1 MALTKGQPM
10 AVQICSRQICH
21 SLVAYLQLQVVWV
34 YIIFAHFALEPLLI
48 HTLFMCFC
56 LTKSHQLFQCCLL

>member
-21 SLVAYLQLQVVWV
+21 SLTAQMQLQVVWV
-34 YIIFAHFALEPLLI
+34 YTCFFKASGMRVHRELDISPLPLL
-48 HTLFMCFC
+48 
-56 LTKSHQLFQCCLL
+56 

>member
-21 SLVAYLQLQVVWV
+21 SLAAHMQLHVVWV
-34 YIIFAHFALEPLLI
+34 YTCFFKASGMKVHRELDISPLPLL
-48 HTLFMCFC
+48 
-56 LTKSHQLFQCCLL
+56 

>member
-21 SLVAYLQLQVVWV
+21 SLAAHMQLQVVWV
-34 YIIFAHFALEPLLI
+34 YGCFFKASGMKVHRELDISPLPLL
-48 HTLFMCFC
+48 
-56 LTKSHQLFQCCLL
+56 

>member
-21 SLVAYLQLQVVWV
+21 LLAAHMQLQVVWV
-34 YIIFAHFALEPLLI
+34 YTCFFKASRMIVHRELDISPLPLL
-48 HTLFMCFC
+48 
-56 LTKSHQLFQCCLL
+56 

>member
-21 SLVAYLQLQVVWV
+21 SLAAHMQLQVVWV
-34 YIIFAHFALEPLLI
+34 YTCFLKASGMKVHRELDISPLPLL
-48 HTLFMCFC
+48 
-56 LTKSHQLFQCCLL
+56 

>member
-21 SLVAYLQLQVVWV
+21 SLAAYLQLQVVWV
-34 YIIFAHFALEPLLI
+34 YIIFAPKQVSYRLS
-48 HTLFMCFC
+48 
-56 LTKSHQLFQCCLL
+56 LTSLNHHLAYFS

>member
-21 SLVAYLQLQVVWV
+21 SLAPTCNCKWFGY
-34 YIIFAHFALEPLLI
+34 
-48 HTLFMCFC
+48 TLVS
-56 LTKSHQLFQCCLL
+56 LKQAE

>member
-21 SLVAYLQLQVVWV
+21 SLAATCNSKWFGYFKASGMKVHRELDISPL
-34 YIIFAHFALEPLLI
+34 PLL
-48 HTLFMCFC
+48 
-56 LTKSHQLFQCCLL
+56 

>member
-21 SLVAYLQLQVVWV
+21 SLAAHIQLHVVWV
-34 YIIFAHFALEPLLI
+34 YTCFFKASGMKVHRELDISPLPLL
-48 HTLFMCFC
+48 
-56 LTKSHQLFQCCLL
+56 

>member
-21 SLVAYLQLQVVWV
+21 SLAAHMQLQVVWV
-34 YIIFAHFALEPLLI
+34 YSCFFKASGMIVHRELDISPLPLL
-48 HTLFMCFC
+48 
-56 LTKSHQLFQCCLL
+56 

>member
-21 SLVAYLQLQVVWV
+21 SLAAHMQLHVVWV
-34 YIIFAHFALEPLLI
+34 FKASGMRVHRELDISPLPLL
-48 HTLFMCFC
+48 
-56 LTKSHQLFQCCLL
+56 

>member
-34 YIIFAHFALEPLLI
+34 YIIFAPILFRVTVHHVLSFDQIYPI
-48 HTLFMCFC
+48 HC
-56 LTKSHQLFQCCLL
+56 LDSK

>member
-21 SLVAYLQLQVVWV
+21 SLAAYLQLQVVWV
-34 YIIFAHFALEPLLI
+34 YIIFAPKLLRPFT
-48 HTLFMCFC
+48 HSHPVQEFSP
-56 LTKSHQLFQCCLL
+56 TKTYPFF

>member
-21 SLVAYLQLQVVWV
+21 SLAAYLQLQVVWV
-34 YIIFAHFALEPLLI
+34 YIIFAPLCVKLN
-48 HTLFMCFC
+48 TLQILGTCISPI
-56 LTKSHQLFQCCLL
+56 KSNPI

>member
-21 SLVAYLQLQVVWV
+21 SLAAYLQLQVVWV
-34 YIIFAHFALEPLLI
+34 YIIFAPKRFKATFLYDKQILSISSFFSNKLSFLI
-48 HTLFMCFC
+48 
-56 LTKSHQLFQCCLL
+56 